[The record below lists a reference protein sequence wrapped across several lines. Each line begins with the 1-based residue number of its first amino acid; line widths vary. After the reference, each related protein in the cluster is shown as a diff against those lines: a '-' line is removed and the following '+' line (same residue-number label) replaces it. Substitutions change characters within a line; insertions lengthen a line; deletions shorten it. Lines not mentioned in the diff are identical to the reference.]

1 MSASDEDRFDDLP
14 ILAELRGLLEARFA
28 QAEATPRIQALARAG
43 LRVAP
48 MVLATA
54 AAIAVAAA
62 ALIALSR
69 GHSAPTAPA
78 HTPVTPTVPTNP
90 TAPNP
95 PNPTPTEGGYIK
107 QAQRDTVTRDPACVV
122 HVNRGAT
129 FIHGSPGRALLS
141 TLGVLRRS
149 APPADQTLRTLYG
162 GGFDAGAGVYVDY
175 VRRART
181 EFNKSFYIIPE
192 ARTIPFSP
200 IPTRC
205 YAEMHAAL
213 VRAVRHLAP
222 QERNRILQ
230 LQAQQFATQRLQTEH
245 RAGVCFAAVTTRR
258 VKPPK
263 GVDMGCGQSVPTLQ
277 NAMNGWLGEDHR
289 GGGALLAGIVPDGV
303 ATVTLHYAAG
313 GGDPART
320 LTSDVVNNV
329 AVFEVPRH
337 TFRQDLPASWIFRAA
352 DGRILKTITP

>member
-1 MSASDEDRFDDLP
+1 MSASDRDRFDDLP
-14 ILAELRGLLEARFA
+14 ILDELRGLLEARFA
-28 QAEATPRIQALARAG
+28 QAEAAPRIQAWTRAG
-43 LRVAP
+43 LRAAP
-48 MVLATA
+48 MVLATV

-69 GHSAPTAPA
+69 GHSAPTPPA
-78 HTPVTPTVPTNP
+78 HTPVTPTVPT
-90 TAPNP
+90 P
-95 PNPTPTEGGYIK
+95 PNPANPTLTESGYLK
-107 QAQRDTVTRDPACVV
+107 QAQRETVTRDPACVV
-122 HVNRGAT
+122 RVNRGAT

-141 TLGVLRRS
+141 TLGVLRRP

-200 IPTRC
+200 IPPRC

-213 VRAVRHLAP
+213 VRAVHHLAP
-222 QERNRILQ
+222 RERSRILQ
-230 LQAQQFATQRLQTEH
+230 LQAQQFAMQRLQTEH

-337 TFRQDLPASWIFRAA
+337 TYRQDLPATWIFRAV